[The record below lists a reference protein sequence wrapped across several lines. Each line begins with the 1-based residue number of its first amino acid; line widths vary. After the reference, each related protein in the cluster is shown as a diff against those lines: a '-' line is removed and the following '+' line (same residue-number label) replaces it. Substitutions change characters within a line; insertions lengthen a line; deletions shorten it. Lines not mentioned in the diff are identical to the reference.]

1 MHFDEIFA
9 GSPPKFEFSE
19 IKSKKVIPPKKPE
32 KEVSP
37 PKPACQ
43 KPFEGENTLFYTS
56 APVLCKLTHL
66 LHFLKL
72 DDGSFKWRKI
82 IDSLY

>member
-19 IKSKKVIPPKKPE
+19 IKSKKVVPPKKPE

-43 KPFEGENTLFYTS
+43 KPFEGENTSVKY
-56 APVLCKLTHL
+56 
-66 LHFLKL
+66 
-72 DDGSFKWRKI
+72 KWACI
-82 IDSLY
+82 M